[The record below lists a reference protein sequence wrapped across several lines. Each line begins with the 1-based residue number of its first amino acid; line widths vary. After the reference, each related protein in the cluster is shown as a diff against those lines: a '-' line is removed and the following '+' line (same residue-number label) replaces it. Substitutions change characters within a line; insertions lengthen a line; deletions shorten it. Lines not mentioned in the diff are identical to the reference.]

1 MATYEI
7 WLDDDN
13 GIRLKLLDKVE
24 SFNAT
29 RLVNNK
35 GVLSMILP
43 PDYDSYIK
51 LDGIVEIWRKGDDG
65 SLKLFN
71 AYFIRKWEYIDKD
84 GIDITVISG
93 YDGVDLLDRRIV
105 AYAAGSSKASVTA
118 EAAIVLVDVI
128 DDNLYIP
135 TDSDRGFTSYELDR
149 YYPTELT
156 TPSISM
162 NFAYRNVLN
171 LARDICDASRKN
183 GTRLYFNVFPEFF
196 ASTLGNKLRWQ
207 ISIDVDQPGQDRT
220 GTDQVFFGKKWGNLS
235 NARITYDHTNE
246 KTVVY
251 AGGQGLEDDR
261 TVEEREDT
269 DRSASSIY
277 NRIEEFYNVSGQA
290 ETQAAVQAA
299 GDARLSEL
307 RPSFRFSG
315 ILKDTPQ
322 ARLFVDW
329 NFGDRVVVEY
339 RDRQLNAIITS
350 LTLALSND
358 GKETINAG
366 FEVLDE

>member
-7 WLDDDN
+7 WLDEPN
-13 GIRLKLLDKVE
+13 GNRLKLLDKVE

-29 RLVNNK
+29 KLVNNK

-51 LDGIVEIWRKGDDG
+51 LDGIIEIWRKGDEG

-71 AYFIRKWEYIDKD
+71 AYFIRKWEFIDKN
-84 GIDITVISG
+84 GVDITVISG

-105 AYAAGSSKASVTA
+105 AYAAASATSAKTDYADDMIKAVVVENLGGSATDTDRDLSGY
-118 EAAIVLVDVI
+118 DI
-128 DDNLYIP
+128 DIDADL
-135 TDSDRGFTSYELDR
+135 SDAPS
-149 YYPTELT
+149 LT
-156 TPSISM
+156 M

-171 LARDICDASRKN
+171 LARDIADSSRKS
-183 GTRLYFNVFPEFF
+183 GTRLYFDVQPKIV
-196 ASTLGNKLRWQ
+196 TGDKMGWQ
-207 ISIDVDQPGQDRT
+207 VVTSVDQPRQDRT

-235 NARITYDHTNE
+235 GARITYDHTNE

-251 AGGQGLEDDR
+251 AGGQGLEADR

-269 DRSASSIY
+269 DRSGASIY
-277 NRIEEFYNVSGQA
+277 NRIEGFYNVSGQA

-307 RPSFRFSG
+307 RPAFRFSG
-315 ILKDTPQ
+315 VLKDTPQ

-358 GKETINAG
+358 GNETISAG
-366 FEVLDE
+366 FEVLDERD